1 MTQTMIY
8 DETKREVRTV
18 IKKPFIM
25 ASEMLGWKNRKSQGL
40 GFNKNIINTCLSNH
54 ANLTVYVESNDC
66 WYTISYESLKSF
78 LDYYFTDY
86 QVKSNV
92 VLNVIAFEEFHI
104 VDDNKND

>member
-1 MTQTMIY
+1 MTQAQVY
-8 DETKREVRTV
+8 DPNKNEVRTV
-18 IKKPFIM
+18 IKKPFIV

-54 ANLTVYVESNDC
+54 ADLTVYVESNDA
-66 WYTISYESLKSF
+66 WYSISYESLKSF

-92 VLNVIAFEEFHI
+92 VLNVIAFDEFKI
-104 VDDNKND
+104 IAS

>member
-1 MTQTMIY
+1 MTQTQIY
-8 DETKREVRTV
+8 DPNKNEVRTV

-54 ANLTVYVESNDC
+54 ADLTVYVESNDA
-66 WYTISYESLKSF
+66 WYSISYESLKSF

-92 VLNVIAFEEFHI
+92 VLNVIAFDEFKI
-104 VDDNKND
+104 IES